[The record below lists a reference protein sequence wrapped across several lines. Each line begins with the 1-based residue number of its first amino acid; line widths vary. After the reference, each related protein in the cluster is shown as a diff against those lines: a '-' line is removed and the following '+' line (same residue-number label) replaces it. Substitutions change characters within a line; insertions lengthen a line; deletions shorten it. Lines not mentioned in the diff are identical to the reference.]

1 MFKILVVN
9 IGSTSFKYQLLDMDN
24 EVSLARGK
32 LEKVG
37 NKQSPMQHIR
47 SEKMVI
53 NRTIDTSLG
62 YASCIKAMIEALL
75 SRQNGVISDLSEIK
89 AIGFKTVHAGEIRKP
104 SLISDEVMKSLHEYS
119 NIVPAHNP
127 PYIRAIQ
134 QFQDLLPTIP
144 QVAVFETFFHKE
156 IPDYASTYSIPY
168 EWYEKHRIRKYGF
181 HGASHRYV
189 AETLTKILAC
199 SLTGLK
205 IISCHLGG
213 SSSICAVKDGKSLD
227 NSMGFSAQ
235 AGIPMSTRCGDIDPF
250 IIPFIMEKEHLSLS
264 EVMNILVKRSGL
276 LGISGISGEVR
287 DLEVMSANDNLR
299 ADLALNVF
307 VYTVKKYIGAY
318 SAIMGGLDALI
329 FTGGIGEN
337 SINVRTKVCEGLEWF
352 GIELDEGKNQL
363 KSGGNIVSKDKAKVK
378 VLVIP
383 TNEELIVARETVGV
397 LQQEGIIASRMKSRE
412 TDLS

>member
-9 IGSTSFKYQLLDMDN
+9 IGSTSFKYQLFDMDN

-32 LEKVG
+32 FEKVG
-37 NKQSPMQHIR
+37 DKQSPMQHIR
-47 SEKMVI
+47 SEKILI
-53 NRTIDTSLG
+53 NRTNDTSPG
-62 YASCIKAMIEALL
+62 YASCIKAMIEVLL
-75 SRQNGVISDLSEIK
+75 SKEYGVINDLSEIN
-89 AIGFKTVHAGEIRKP
+89 AIGFKTVHAGEIGEP
-104 SLISDEVMKSLHEYS
+104 SLINDEIIKSMEQYS
-119 NIVPAHNP
+119 NIMPAHNP
-127 PYIRAIQ
+127 PYIKAIQ
-134 QFQDLLPTIP
+134 QFQILLPTIP

-156 IPDYASTYSIPY
+156 IPDYAFTYSVPY

-189 AETLTKILAC
+189 TERLAKILGC
-199 SLTGLK
+199 SLIGLK

-213 SSSICAVKDGKSLD
+213 SSSICAIKDGKSLD

-250 IIPFIMEKEHLSLS
+250 IIPFIMEKENLSFS
-264 EVMNILVKRSGL
+264 EVMNLLVKRSGL

-287 DLEVMSANDNLR
+287 DLEVMSAKKKLR

-318 SAIMGGLDALI
+318 IAIMGGLDAVI

-337 SINVRTKVCEGLEWF
+337 SINIRKKVCEGLEWF
-352 GIELDEGKNQL
+352 GIELDEEKNQS
-363 KSGGNIVSKDKAKVK
+363 KSEGNIISKDKAKVK
-378 VLVIP
+378 ILIIP
-383 TNEELIVARETVGV
+383 TNEEWIVAQETLKV
-397 LQQEGIIASRMKSRE
+397 LHQEGIKY
-412 TDLS
+412 D

>member
-9 IGSTSFKYQLLDMDN
+9 IGSTSFKYQLFDMDN

-32 LEKVG
+32 FEKVG
-37 NKQSPMQHIR
+37 DKQSPMQHIR
-47 SEKMVI
+47 SEKILI
-53 NRTIDTSLG
+53 NRTNDTSPG
-62 YASCIKAMIEALL
+62 YASCIKAMIEVLL
-75 SRQNGVISDLSEIK
+75 SKEYGVINDLSEIN
-89 AIGFKTVHAGEIRKP
+89 AIGFKTVHAGEIGEP
-104 SLISDEVMKSLHEYS
+104 SLINDEIIKSMEQYS
-119 NIVPAHNP
+119 NIMPAHNP
-127 PYIRAIQ
+127 PYIKAIQ
-134 QFQDLLPTIP
+134 QFQILLPTIP

-156 IPDYASTYSIPY
+156 IPDYAFTYSVPY

-189 AETLTKILAC
+189 TERLAKILGC
-199 SLTGLK
+199 SLIGLK

-213 SSSICAVKDGKSLD
+213 SSSICAIKDGKSLD

-250 IIPFIMEKEHLSLS
+250 IIPFIMEKESLSFS
-264 EVMNILVKRSGL
+264 EVMNLLVKRSGL

-287 DLEVMSANDNLR
+287 DLEVMSAKKKLR

-318 SAIMGGLDALI
+318 IAIMGGLDAVI

-337 SINVRTKVCEGLEWF
+337 SINIRKKVCEGLEWF
-352 GIELDEGKNQL
+352 GIELDEEKNQS
-363 KSGGNIVSKDKAKVK
+363 KSEGNIISKDKAKVK
-378 VLVIP
+378 ILIIP
-383 TNEELIVARETVGV
+383 TNEEWIVAQETLKV
-397 LQQEGIIASRMKSRE
+397 LHQERIKY
-412 TDLS
+412 D